1 MQEHIEI
8 LEGKIAFLMALTK
21 VQGQRLERLEQ
32 KYATKPCMLPKCIAP
47 TVCHTGPK
55 TFCVGRK
62 IYTFEDRTHPVNLCD
77 CERSANGIG
86 LAGRECDCP
95 AGI

>member
-1 MQEHIEI
+1 MIDNRETHETSVSSC
-8 LEGKIAFLMALTK
+8 EGDKC
-21 VQGQRLERLEQ
+21 
-32 KYATKPCMLPKCIAP
+32 KPRRCMLPDCIAP
-47 TVCHTGPK
+47 TVCHTGTKP
-55 TFCVGRK
+55 FCLARD
-62 IYTFEDRTHPVNLCD
+62 IYTNNVNLCD